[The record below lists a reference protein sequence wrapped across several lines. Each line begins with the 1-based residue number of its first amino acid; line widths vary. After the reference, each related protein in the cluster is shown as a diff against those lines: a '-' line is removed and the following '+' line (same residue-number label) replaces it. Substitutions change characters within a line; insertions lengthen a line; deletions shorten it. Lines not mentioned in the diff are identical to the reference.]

1 MSVEENKALI
11 RRVYDLWN
19 RKELAAAF
27 DLFATSY
34 VAHTTDRDMSL
45 EEERKLDGEFFAA
58 FPDATGT
65 LELMVAEG
73 DKVAIR
79 VTWRGI
85 HKGEYVGVAPTGKR
99 VEMTNSGVFRIA
111 GGKVSE
117 LWAMLDNLRFM
128 QQLGMILT
136 TAPKKQ

>member
-19 RKELAAAF
+19 RRELAAAF
-27 DLFATSY
+27 DLFDSSY

-65 LELMVAEG
+65 IELMVAEG
-73 DKVAIR
+73 NKVAIR
-79 VTWRGI
+79 VTWRGT
-85 HKGEYVGVAPTGKR
+85 HKGEYAGIGPTGNR
-99 VEMTNSGVFRIA
+99 VEMTNSGIFRIA
-111 GGKVSE
+111 GGKVAE
-117 LWAMLDNLRFM
+117 LWATLDNLRFM
-128 QQLGMILT
+128 QQLGMTLN
-136 TAPKKQ
+136 APPTK